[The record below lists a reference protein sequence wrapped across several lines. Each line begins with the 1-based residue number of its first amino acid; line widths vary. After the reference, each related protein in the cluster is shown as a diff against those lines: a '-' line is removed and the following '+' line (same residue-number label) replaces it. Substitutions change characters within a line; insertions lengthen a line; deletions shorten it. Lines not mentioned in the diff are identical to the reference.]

1 MNIFFLII
9 HCPKTQAQDTLFPCL
24 RVSLDGFL
32 IKCNYIG
39 LTESKMN
46 TKIKEKNKKEK
57 PCQYFNTEWHKDQ
70 NNISADTSC
79 VPDDLSQS

>member
-1 MNIFFLII
+1 
-9 HCPKTQAQDTLFPCL
+9 
-24 RVSLDGFL
+24 
-32 IKCNYIG
+32 
-39 LTESKMN
+39 MN

-57 PCQYFNTEWHKDQ
+57 TCQYFNTEWHKDQ